1 LDRPRVR
8 PGESEAGLLL
18 ARPRRLGYDAAM
30 TDVLAQLRTRAKA
43 RRARIVLP
51 ETGDPRTVAARD
63 LLLRDGLCDVVWVD
77 DPARDPRLPEVARL
91 LHERRKHKGL
101 DEVQARALA
110 AQPVMFGAGLVALG
124 HADAGVTGAAHATA
138 DVIRAGLFC
147 IGTAAAIPL
156 VSSMFLMV
164 RGSEVLSFADCG
176 VVPDPDIDQ
185 LVHIAAA
192 TADNHRRFT
201 GEQPR
206 VAFLSFSTRGSAS
219 HEKVD
224 KMRTAAARFRE
235 RHPAIA
241 SDGELQFDAA
251 YVPAVAARKCADSPL
266 QGRGNV
272 FLFPDLDAG
281 NIAYK
286 LTERIAGFQAFGP
299 LLQGLAKPY
308 LDLSRGCKAED
319 IAGVAIIA
327 SAMLD

>member
-1 LDRPRVR
+1 
-8 PGESEAGLLL
+8 
-18 ARPRRLGYDAAM
+18 M
-30 TDVLAQLRTRAKA
+30 TDVLASLRDRARR

-51 ETGDPRTVAARD
+51 ETSDPRTVTARR
-63 LLLRDGLCDVVWVD
+63 LLEADGLCDVVWVD
-77 DPARDPRLPEVARL
+77 DPKTDPRLPEVARL

-101 DEVQARALA
+101 GEAEARALA

-147 IGTAAAIPL
+147 LGTAPAIPL

-164 RGSEVLSFADCG
+164 RGSDVLSFADCG
-176 VVPDPDIDQ
+176 VVPDPDADQ

-192 TADNHRRFT
+192 TAANHRRFT
-201 GEQPR
+201 GEEPR
-206 VAFLSFSTRGSAS
+206 VAFLSFSTRGSAE
-219 HEKVD
+219 HAKVQ
-224 KMRTAAARFRE
+224 KVRAAAAKFRAAF
-235 RHPAIA
+235 PAIA

-251 YVPAVAARKCADSPL
+251 YVPAVAQRKCADSPL
-266 QGRGNV
+266 QGRANV
-272 FLFPDLDAG
+272 LVFPDLDAG

-286 LTERIAGFQAFGP
+286 LTERLGGFAAFGP

-319 IAGVAIIA
+319 IAGVAVIA

>member
-1 LDRPRVR
+1 
-8 PGESEAGLLL
+8 
-18 ARPRRLGYDAAM
+18 M
-30 TDVLAQLRTRAKA
+30 TDVLASLRDRARR

-51 ETGDPRTVAARD
+51 ETSDPRTVAARR
-63 LLLRDGLCDVVWVD
+63 LLEADGLCEVVWVD
-77 DPARDPRLPEVARL
+77 DPQTDPRLPEVARL

-101 DEVQARALA
+101 SEADARTLA

-147 IGTAAAIPL
+147 LGTAQAIPL

-164 RGSEVLSFADCG
+164 RGGEVLSFADCG
-176 VVPDPDIDQ
+176 VVPDPDADQ

-192 TADNHRRFT
+192 TAANHRRFT
-201 GEQPR
+201 GEEPR
-206 VAFLSFSTRGSAS
+206 VAFLSFSTRGSAE
-219 HEKVD
+219 HAKVQ
-224 KMRTAAARFRE
+224 KVRAAAAKFRAAF
-235 RHPAIA
+235 PAIA

-251 YVPAVAARKCADSPL
+251 YVPAVAQRKCADSPL
-266 QGRGNV
+266 QGRANV
-272 FLFPDLDAG
+272 LVFPDLDAG

-286 LTERIAGFQAFGP
+286 LTERLGGFAAFGP

-319 IAGVAIIA
+319 IAGVAVIA

>member
-1 LDRPRVR
+1 
-8 PGESEAGLLL
+8 
-18 ARPRRLGYDAAM
+18 M
-30 TDVLAQLRTRAKA
+30 TDVLASLRDRARH

-51 ETGDPRTVAARD
+51 ETSDPRTVAARR
-63 LLLRDGLCDVVWVD
+63 LLEADRLCEVVWVD
-77 DPARDPRLPEVARL
+77 DPKTDPRLPEVARH

-101 DEVQARALA
+101 SEADARTLA

-147 IGTAAAIPL
+147 LGTAKAIPL

-164 RGSEVLSFADCG
+164 RGGEVLSFADCG
-176 VVPDPDIDQ
+176 VVPDPDADQ

-192 TADNHRRFT
+192 TAANHRRFT
-201 GEQPR
+201 GEEPR
-206 VAFLSFSTRGSAS
+206 VAFLSFSTRGSAE
-219 HEKVD
+219 HARVQKV
-224 KMRTAAARFRE
+224 RAAAAKFRAAF
-235 RHPAIA
+235 PAIA

-251 YVPAVAARKCADSPL
+251 YVPGVAQRKCADSPL
-266 QGRGNV
+266 QGRANV
-272 FLFPDLDAG
+272 LVFPDLDAG

-286 LTERIAGFQAFGP
+286 LTERLGGFAAFGP

-319 IAGVAIIA
+319 IAGVAVIA

>member
-1 LDRPRVR
+1 
-8 PGESEAGLLL
+8 
-18 ARPRRLGYDAAM
+18 M
-30 TDVLAQLRTRAKA
+30 TDVLASLRDRARR

-51 ETGDPRTVAARD
+51 ETSDPRTIAARR
-63 LLLRDGLCDVVWVD
+63 LLEADGLCEVVWVD
-77 DPARDPRLPEVARL
+77 DPQTDPRLPEVARL

-101 DEVQARALA
+101 SEADARTLA

-147 IGTAAAIPL
+147 LGTAQAIPL

-164 RGSEVLSFADCG
+164 RGGEVLSFADCG
-176 VVPDPDIDQ
+176 VVPDPDADQ

-192 TADNHRRFT
+192 TAANHRRFT
-201 GEQPR
+201 GEEPR
-206 VAFLSFSTRGSAS
+206 VAFLSFSTRGSAE
-219 HEKVD
+219 HAKVA
-224 KMRTAAARFRE
+224 KVRAAAARFRAAF
-235 RHPAIA
+235 PAIA

-251 YVPAVAARKCADSPL
+251 YVPAVAQRKCADSPL
-266 QGRGNV
+266 QGRANV
-272 FLFPDLDAG
+272 LVFPDLDAG

-286 LTERIAGFQAFGP
+286 LTERLGGFAAFGP

-319 IAGVAIIA
+319 IAGVAVIA

>member
-1 LDRPRVR
+1 
-8 PGESEAGLLL
+8 
-18 ARPRRLGYDAAM
+18 M
-30 TDVLAQLRTRAKA
+30 TDVLASLRDRARR

-51 ETGDPRTVAARD
+51 ETSDPRTVAARR
-63 LLLRDGLCDVVWVD
+63 LLEADGLCDVVWVD
-77 DPARDPRLPEVARL
+77 DPKSDPRLPEVARL

-101 DEVQARALA
+101 GEAEARALA

-138 DVIRAGLFC
+138 EVIRAGLFSL
-147 IGTAAAIPL
+147 GTAPAIPL

-164 RGSEVLSFADCG
+164 RGSDVLSFADCG
-176 VVPDPDIDQ
+176 VVPDPDADQ

-192 TADNHRRFT
+192 TAANHRRFT
-201 GEQPR
+201 GEEPR
-206 VAFLSFSTRGSAS
+206 VAFLSFSTRGSAE
-219 HEKVD
+219 HAKVQ
-224 KMRTAAARFRE
+224 KVRAAAAKFRAAF
-235 RHPAIA
+235 PAIA

-251 YVPAVAARKCADSPL
+251 YVPAVAQRKCADSPL
-266 QGRGNV
+266 QGRANV
-272 FLFPDLDAG
+272 LVFPDLDAG

-286 LTERIAGFQAFGP
+286 LTERLGGFAAFGP

-319 IAGVAIIA
+319 IAGVAVIA

>member
-1 LDRPRVR
+1 
-8 PGESEAGLLL
+8 
-18 ARPRRLGYDAAM
+18 M
-30 TDVLAQLRTRAKA
+30 TDVLNQLRERARA

-51 ETGDPRTVAARD
+51 ETGDPRTVQARA
-63 LLLRDGLCDVVWVD
+63 LLEADRLCEVVWVD
-77 DPARDPRLPEVARL
+77 DPRTDARLPQVAAHL
-91 LHERRKHKGL
+91 FARRRHKGL
-101 DEVQARALA
+101 TEAQALELA

-147 IGTAAAIPL
+147 LGTQAAIPL

-164 RGSEVLSFADCG
+164 RGDEVLSFADCG
-176 VVPDPDIDQ
+176 VVPDPDADQ

-192 TADNHRRFT
+192 TAQNHQRFT
-201 GEQPR
+201 GQPPR
-206 VAFLSFSTRGSAS
+206 VAFLSFSTRASAE
-219 HEKVD
+219 HAKVQ
-224 KMRTAAARFRE
+224 KVRTAAAKFR
-235 RHPAIA
+235 AAFSQFA

-266 QGRGNV
+266 QGRADV
-272 FLFPDLDAG
+272 FVFPDLDAG

-286 LTERIAGFQAFGP
+286 LTERLGGFAAYGP

-308 LDLSRGCKAED
+308 LDLSRGCKADD
-319 IAGVAIIA
+319 IAGVAVIA

>member
-1 LDRPRVR
+1 
-8 PGESEAGLLL
+8 
-18 ARPRRLGYDAAM
+18 M
-30 TDVLAQLRTRAKA
+30 TDVLASLRERARQ

-51 ETGDPRTVAARD
+51 ETADPRTRAARD
-63 LLLRDGLCDVVWVD
+63 LLERDHLCDVVWVD
-77 DPARDPRLPEVARL
+77 DPATDPRLPEVARL

-101 DEVQARALA
+101 GEAEAQALA

-147 IGTAAAIPL
+147 LGTAPALPL

-164 RGSEVLSFADCG
+164 RGPEVLSFADCG
-176 VVPDPDIDQ
+176 VVPDPDADQ

-192 TADNHRRFT
+192 TAQNHQRFT
-201 GEQPR
+201 GEAPR
-206 VAFLSFSTRGSAS
+206 VAFLSFSTRGSAE
-219 HEKVD
+219 HAKVA
-224 KMRTAAARFRE
+224 KVRAAAARFRAA
-235 RHPAIA
+235 HPQIP

-251 YVPAVAARKCADSPL
+251 WVPAVAQRKCPDSPL
-266 QGRGNV
+266 QGRANV
-272 FLFPDLDAG
+272 LVFPDLDAG

-286 LTERIAGFQAFGP
+286 LTERLGGFAAYGP
-299 LLQGLAKPY
+299 LLQGLRKPW

-319 IAGVAIIA
+319 IAGVAVIA

>member
-1 LDRPRVR
+1 
-8 PGESEAGLLL
+8 
-18 ARPRRLGYDAAM
+18 M
-30 TDVLAQLRTRAKA
+30 TDVLASLRDRARR

-51 ETGDPRTVAARD
+51 ETSDPRTVAARR
-63 LLLRDGLCDVVWVD
+63 LLEADGLCDVVWVD
-77 DPARDPRLPEVARL
+77 DPKADPRLPEVARL

-101 DEVQARALA
+101 SEVDARTLA

-147 IGTAAAIPL
+147 LGTAPAIPL

-164 RGSEVLSFADCG
+164 RGGEVLSFADCG
-176 VVPDPDIDQ
+176 VVPDPDADQ

-192 TADNHRRFT
+192 TAANHRRFT
-201 GEQPR
+201 GEEPR
-206 VAFLSFSTRGSAS
+206 VAFLSFSTRGSAE
-219 HEKVD
+219 HAKVQ
-224 KMRTAAARFRE
+224 KVRAAAAKFRAAF
-235 RHPAIA
+235 PAIA

-251 YVPAVAARKCADSPL
+251 YVPAVAQRKCADSPL
-266 QGRGNV
+266 QGRANV
-272 FLFPDLDAG
+272 LVFPDLDAG

-286 LTERIAGFQAFGP
+286 LTERLGGFAAFGP

-319 IAGVAIIA
+319 IAGVAVIA

>member
-1 LDRPRVR
+1 
-8 PGESEAGLLL
+8 
-18 ARPRRLGYDAAM
+18 M
-30 TDVLAQLRTRAKA
+30 TDVLASLRDRARR

-51 ETGDPRTVAARD
+51 ETSDPRTVAARR
-63 LLLRDGLCDVVWVD
+63 LLEADGLCDVIWVD
-77 DPARDPRLPEVARL
+77 DPQTDPRLPEVARH

-101 DEVQARALA
+101 SEADARTLA

-147 IGTAAAIPL
+147 LGTAQAIPL

-164 RGSEVLSFADCG
+164 RGGEVLSFADCG
-176 VVPDPDIDQ
+176 VVPDPDADQ

-192 TADNHRRFT
+192 TAANHRRFT
-201 GEQPR
+201 GEEPR
-206 VAFLSFSTRGSAS
+206 VAFLSFSTRGSAE
-219 HEKVD
+219 HAKVA
-224 KMRTAAARFRE
+224 KVRAAAARFRAAF
-235 RHPAIA
+235 PAIA

-251 YVPAVAARKCADSPL
+251 YVPAVAQRKCADSPL
-266 QGRGNV
+266 QGRANV
-272 FLFPDLDAG
+272 LVFPDLDAG

-286 LTERIAGFQAFGP
+286 LTERLGGFAAFGP

-319 IAGVAIIA
+319 IAGVAVIA